1 MKKLITALLT
11 AFFLF
16 CSCPRAAAPERQ
28 SATVVECGVAIIVIG
43 IGAVCI
49 YGIWKCCKVLD
60 KLDPPTPPPPPTNS
74 IPTNNIPTNSLPP
87 LVIASYSTNLTVQS
101 CDLTAQSWK
110 DRLHLALLNVG
121 DSMVLTGD
129 NGLCLTSAVVNG
141 AAVFYL
147 PTIAEDSPGAV
158 KVFRL
163 LSAP

>member
-16 CSCPRAAAPERQ
+16 CSCPRASAPQRD
-28 SATVVECGVAIIVIG
+28 STVIECGVAIIVIG

-60 KLDPPTPPPPPTNS
+60 KLDPPTPPPPTNN
-74 IPTNNIPTNSLPP
+74 IPTNNIPTNTLPP
-87 LVIASYSTNLTVQS
+87 LRISSYSTNLTVQS

-110 DRLHLALLNVG
+110 DRLHLALTDLG
-121 DSMVLTGD
+121 TSMVLTGD

-141 AAVFYL
+141 AAVFFI
-147 PTIAEDSPGAV
+147 PPIEDHASAQC
-158 KVFRL
+158 FRL
-163 LSAP
+163 LSEP